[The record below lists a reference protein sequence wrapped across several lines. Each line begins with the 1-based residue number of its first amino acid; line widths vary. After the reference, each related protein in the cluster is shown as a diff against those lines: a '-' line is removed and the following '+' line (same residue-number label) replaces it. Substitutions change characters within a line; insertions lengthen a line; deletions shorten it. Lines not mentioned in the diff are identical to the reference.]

1 MRKYRG
7 RKVEI
12 RSVVAEPERDG
23 PPEESWGVNPA
34 EYDELADF
42 AEELGIP
49 EAAAILR
56 SKPGK

>member
-12 RSVVAEPERDG
+12 RSVVAEPEKDG
-23 PPEESWGVNPA
+23 PPEESWGVDPA
-34 EYDELADF
+34 NYDELAVF

-56 SKPGK
+56 LTPNK